1 MATHHSSYEP
11 IGRFGHAAVAVGT
24 KVHMWRGAGPNRN
37 VQEFASTVEVFD
49 MTTELWEQK
58 SIHGI
63 PPLGWSNTAYT
74 VVGTSLY
81 SFGGSDGKACSNS
94 LYQLDL
100 QTLEWKE
107 LLVRN
112 PASGPH
118 RKYGSRMVSY
128 GDNQLLIFAGKG
140 DSGCTN
146 EVHIFNLDKGEPEL
160 CLSLEIIQVGS
171 NAICCKG
178 PRTAIKLMLQKTI
191 PVNVNNVYHK
201 FCAMDLVMHWFPK
214 TCRHGLIFYTSL
226 LVVQ

>member
-1 MATHHSSYEP
+1 MATHRSSYEP

-24 KVHMWRGAGPNRN
+24 KVHIWRGAGPNRN

-100 QTLEWKE
+100 HTLEWKE
-107 LLVRN
+107 LVVRN
-112 PASGPH
+112 PCSGPQ
-118 RKYGSRMVSY
+118 RKRGSRMVSY
-128 GDNQLLIFAGKG
+128 GDNQLIVFAGKG
-140 DSGCTN
+140 DNGFTN
-146 EVHIFNLDKGEPEL
+146 EMHIFNIEKGEPEL
-160 CLSLEIIQVGS
+160 CVSLENIQVGS
-171 NAICCKG
+171 NAMQGYKR
-178 PRTAIKLMLQKTI
+178 PYQ
-191 PVNVNNVYHK
+191 
-201 FCAMDLVMHWFPK
+201 
-214 TCRHGLIFYTSL
+214 
-226 LVVQ
+226 